1 MAGGAGGIKAGR
13 AYVEIGAD
21 DSQFQRALKNVEKML
36 GSAAKTTALVGAS
49 ISAAGAAILAPLG
62 AMLNSFESTGSAL
75 NDMSARTGL
84 SVERLGELSYAA
96 NQTGSSIDEVEG
108 AFRKAQKVVGEAATG
123 SDEAAKKLEKLGISV
138 ASIANLSPDEQ
149 FELIASSIASIKD
162 PTVQAAATLEIFGK
176 SGTKIL
182 PLIKDF
188 DTLSAEANALGGVMS
203 TAMAT
208 NADNLGD
215 SFGRVR
221 TSIGGVVNQIG
232 NSLAPIVSEIAD
244 RVARVIAPISQF
256 VAENRQLVVTVA
268 GVGVALVA
276 VGGSITGFAG
286 ALKLAQFAASGLSTV
301 VSGIVA
307 TFGFLLSPLGLAIG
321 LIGSLATVILVNT
334 DRMGAQIDFLGERFA
349 TLGPIF
355 KDAFDVIVNL
365 LASGQFGA
373 AGKLA
378 WAGLELAF
386 QEGAAAIKETWASVW
401 RVIVTTV
408 AVAMAEVDKLFAKGA
423 AKVQKTQQDLAAAL
437 LQLAPGLFLTD
448 KQSRQLSGSS
458 GGIEGAFAEQV
469 AKSDQTADIDRRL
482 GDQLDAI
489 DRQLL
494 DVVDAALGD
503 EAESIKQTRDGIVQ
517 LEQDFARS
525 VRALIG
531 NGPGG
536 RLSTEADAFAGDAK
550 KPFVPT
556 DLEEPSK
563 KVARAIDDAIKFAS
577 PVSSFASLRGSTAG
591 DGKMLSIADRQL
603 SELKGL
609 RRDVRDINTGVNVT

>member
-1 MAGGAGGIKAGR
+1 MASAGGIKAGR

-21 DSQFQRALKNVEKML
+21 DSQFQRALANVQKMMA
-36 GSAAKTTALVGAS
+36 STAKTIATAGAG
-49 ISAAGAAILAPLG
+49 ISAAGAAILTPLG
-62 AMLNSFESTGSAL
+62 AMLNSFENTGSAL
-75 NDMSARTGL
+75 NDMSSRTGL

-96 NQTGSSIDEVEG
+96 SQTGSSIDEVEV
-108 AFRKAQKVVGEAATG
+108 AFRKAQKTVGEAAIG
-123 SDEAAKKLEKLGISV
+123 SGEAAGKLEKLGISV
-138 ASIANLSPDEQ
+138 ANIANLSSDEQ
-149 FELIASSIASIKD
+149 FDLIARSIRSIED

-188 DTLSAEANALGGVMS
+188 DALSGEANALGGVMS

-215 SFGRVR
+215 SFGRIR
-221 TSIGGVVNQIG
+221 TAIGGVVNQIG
-232 NSLAPIVSEIAD
+232 NSLAPIVTDIAN
-244 RVARVIAPISQF
+244 RVAKVIAPISQF
-256 VAENRQLVVTVA
+256 VTENRQLVLAVA

-286 ALKLAQFAASGLSTV
+286 VVKLAQFAVSGLSAV
-301 VSGIVA
+301 VSGIAA
-307 TFGFLLSPLGLAIG
+307 TFGFLISPLGLAIG
-321 LIGSLATVILVNT
+321 LVGGLATVILVNT
-334 DRMGAQIDFLGERFA
+334 DRMGDQIDFLGERFA

-378 WAGLELAF
+378 WAGLDLAF

-423 AKVQKTQQDLAAAL
+423 AKVQKTQQDLAGAL
-437 LQLAPGLFLTD
+437 LQLAPGLFITD
-448 KQSRQLSGSS
+448 KQSRQL
-458 GGIEGAFAEQV
+458 GGPEGARAAFANEAAQG
-469 AKSDQTADIDRRL
+469 DQSADIDRRL
-482 GDQLDAI
+482 ANQLDAI
-489 DRQLL
+489 DQQLL
-494 DVVDAALGD
+494 NVVDAALGE
-503 EAESIKQTRDGIVQ
+503 EAESIKQTRDGILQ

-536 RLSTEADAFAGDAK
+536 RLSTEADAFAGDVK
-550 KPFVPT
+550 EPFVPT
-556 DLEEPSK
+556 EFEEPSK

-577 PVSSFASLRGSTAG
+577 PVSSFASLRGSSIAG
-591 DGKMLSIADRQL
+591 DKLVSIADRQL